1 MESSTENISEMN
13 SMKRLFLMLLALL
26 SVAAAYGATDDAAQS
41 AYDSA
46 KKAADTRYSE
56 DQKLCADE
64 TTSSRRMQCLRDAKD
79 EHEKA
84 LAAASSKLDAAGK
97 SAQSSPVC
105 NDCGKVTAVKV
116 TEKDGDAGPVG
127 LIAGGVVG
135 GLLGNQVG
143 QGRGKT
149 AATIAGVAG
158 GAYAGHKV
166 EGKMNKT
173 KTWSV
178 SVRFDNGSER
188 VYNFDHDPAMVA
200 GDPVKA
206 AGGSIVRR

>member
-1 MESSTENISEMN
+1 MESSTERISEMN

-26 SVAAAYGATDDAAQS
+26 NIAAAYAAGDDAPKA
-41 AYDSA
+41 AFDNA
-46 KKAADTRYSE
+46 KKAADARYSE

-64 TTSSRRMQCLRDAKD
+64 ATSSRRMQCLRDAKD
-79 EHEKA
+79 EHAKA
-84 LAAASSKLDAAGK
+84 LATASHTFEAASKPAQAAT
-97 SAQSSPVC
+97 VC
-105 NDCGKVTAVKV
+105 SDCGRVTTVRV
-116 TEKDGDAGPVG
+116 SEKDGDAGPVG

-143 QGRGKT
+143 KGRGKDL
-149 AATIAGVAG
+149 ATIAGVAG

-173 KTWSV
+173 KSWSV
-178 SVRFDNGSER
+178 SVRFDNGDER

-200 GDPVKA
+200 GDAVKA
-206 AGGSIVRR
+206 AGSSIVRR